1 MPLQSFLK
9 LACVAHCIVFETNA
23 LAQQAERTEWPIA
36 TEAPGGTIT
45 PIQSDTPSPEPR
57 QFAFTF
63 NPLNLIIGRFGF
75 NFEYQPVLHHGL
87 IVTPHYD
94 YLSGSPGG
102 DYGYA
107 TTDTLNGVGAELGYR
122 FYSGKRG
129 FDGFFAG
136 PSLLLAR
143 HKLTTT
149 NTLSIPPESIVFN
162 SVGGAFDVGWQRQWS
177 HFIAGGG
184 LGVQYTKVNENLRLY
199 QAGTDILISWN
210 AGGGWRPR
218 LAFNLGYAF

>member
-63 NPLNLIIGRFGF
+63 NPLNLIIGRYGF

-94 YLSGSPGG
+94 YSRSGGSDCNGC
-102 DYGYA
+102 
-107 TTDTLNGVGAELGYR
+107 TDTLNGAGAEFGYR
-122 FYSGKRG
+122 FYSGTHG

-136 PSLLLAR
+136 PSLLVA
-143 HKLTTT
+143 KYEVTTT
-149 NTLSIPPESIVFN
+149 YGQGGSDAFGSI
-162 SVGGAFDVGWQRQWS
+162 GGAFDVGWQWQPD
-177 HFIAGGG
+177 HFVVGVGAGM
-184 LGVQYTKVNENLRLY
+184 QYTKVKYNLGYDPWLNY
-199 QAGTDILISWN
+199 H
-210 AGGGWRPR
+210 AGGGWRPQ